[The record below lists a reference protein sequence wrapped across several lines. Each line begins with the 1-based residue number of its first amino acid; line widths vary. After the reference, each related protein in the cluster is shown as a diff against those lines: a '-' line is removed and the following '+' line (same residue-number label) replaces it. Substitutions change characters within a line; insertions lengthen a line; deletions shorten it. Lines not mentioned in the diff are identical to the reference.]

1 MERKDLENRPCGGIG
16 VGAGGGR
23 GQGREGG
30 WAWGWGGGVGED
42 QPSPNGPQST
52 IIHVGQPERWP
63 STQLRNRALTETD
76 ALCNEE
82 AWA

>member
-1 MERKDLENRPCGGIG
+1 MWGDWGGR
-16 VGAGGGR
+16 GGGR
-23 GQGREGG
+23 GQGREGAG
-30 WAWGWGGGVGED
+30 EGGGMGVGVGGVGED

-63 STQLRNRALTETD
+63 SAQLRNRALTETD